1 MTTKLVVLVEIW
13 RAVAPAVLLPLHP
26 NFRASL
32 NPLNLSQRQSVKIVL
47 MVMEVE

>member
-1 MTTKLVVLVEIW
+1 MTSKLVVLVASW

-32 NPLNLSQRQSVKIVL
+32 NALNLSQRQSVK